1 MIQRRSGIPRV
12 TAALA
17 VVGCVV
23 AGVSVAAASETHA
36 DETVTGLTSSWDK
49 PTLAMQTGDTITWT
63 WNPATG
69 GGQPHNVVGTANAAD
84 PAWGQIIEPPFEEGG
99 PAPQGGTSFTFTQP
113 GTYEFLCQVH
123 AGTMRGTVTVTGAPT
138 TPTATP
144 STTPSTTATATPTA
158 TSTTTTPPA
167 PRPTTA
173 PSPTDNRLTPA
184 PSRSRAADTTKPTIS
199 KLKLKAVRRG
209 ARVSFRLSETS
220 SVTIRFTRGKRTV
233 RTVRLSARAGT
244 RSVTVRSSRLTKARY
259 SVEIEARDARGNRAD
274 VQRKNVRI
282 TRS

>member
-12 TAALA
+12 SAALA

-23 AGVSVAAASETHA
+23 AGVSVAAAAEPKA
-36 DETVTGLTSSWDK
+36 DQLVKAQASTWDKPAVAVQTGETVTWDLNSSDN
-49 PTLAMQTGDTITWT
+49 QF
-63 WNPATG
+63 
-69 GGQPHNVVGTANAAD
+69 HNVKGTANPAD
-84 PAWGQIIEPPFEEGG
+84 PNYATLYVPPAREG
-99 PAPQGGTSFTFTQP
+99 TVSYTFTQP
-113 GTYEFLCQVH
+113 GAYEFVCEVH

-144 STTPSTTATATPTA
+144 STTPSTTPTPTA
-158 TSTTTTPPA
+158 TASTAPPA
-167 PRPTTA
+167 PQPTTA
-173 PSPTDNRLTPA
+173 PIPTDNRLTPA
-184 PSRSRAADTTKPTIS
+184 PTRGRAADTTKPSIS

-209 ARVSFRLSETS
+209 ARVSFSLSETS
-220 SVTIRFTRGKRTV
+220 SVTIRFKRGKRTV

-244 RSVTVRSSRLTKARY
+244 RSLTVRSSRLTKARY

-282 TRS
+282 TR

>member
-23 AGVSVAAASETHA
+23 AGVSVAAAAEPKA

-63 WNPATG
+63 WTPATG
-69 GGQPHNVVGTANAAD
+69 GGQPHNVVGTPNAAD
-84 PAWGQIIEPPFEEGG
+84 PAWGQIVEPPFEDGG

-144 STTPSTTATATPTA
+144 STTATATPTA
-158 TSTTTTPPA
+158 TATATATATRTPVPQ
-167 PRPTTA
+167 PTTA
-173 PSPTDNRLTPA
+173 PNPTDDRLTPA
-184 PSRSRAADTTKPTIS
+184 PSRARAADSTKPAIS

-209 ARVSFRLSETS
+209 ARVRFTLSETS
-220 SVTIRFTRGKRTV
+220 SVTIRFKRGKRTV
-233 RTVRLSARAGT
+233 RTVRLSARAGS

-282 TRS
+282 TR